1 MYIHI
6 YIENIRSSD
15 CWRDRKTYFE
25 DLAKGNFPLLLLPL
39 LPRERIDGTGAR
51 ATKLHIY
58 IQARDRLHTHIYTHA
73 RQDII
78 RYLPMRR
85 TCSGQQG
92 VVRLCKAHR
101 RFFRHPFRAVLSI
114 YPFRLSRSWQYPP
127 LPFPLR
133 RRRETRLYR
142 GREISPDIS
151 PAREMS
157 PIEIRYF
164 LLCVNGMLSLRFSF
178 VLLHSHI
185 SPFRGVWFMGSPDIC
200 LSMPT
205 WGRVDDPKRI
215 RRHVYV
221 HAGPILWSSLIPS
234 IHFDRT

>member
-1 MYIHI
+1 MQPP
-6 YIENIRSSD
+6 
-15 CWRDRKTYFE
+15 T
-25 DLAKGNFPLLLLPL
+25 
-39 LPRERIDGTGAR
+39 
-51 ATKLHIY
+51 
-58 IQARDRLHTHIYTHA
+58 QTHA
-73 RQDII
+73 HTYTDARRDII

-101 RFFRHPFRAVLSI
+101 RFFRHPFCAVLSRFI
-114 YPFRLSRSWQYPP
+114 HLDRGSLDRGSIPRSPF
-127 LPFPLR
+127 R

-164 LLCVNGMLSLRFSF
+164 LLCVNRMLSLSLSLRFF
-178 VLLHSHI
+178 FDLLHSHI

-205 WGRVDDPKRI
+205 WGRVDDPRRI
-215 RRHVYV
+215 CRRCV
-221 HAGPILWSSLIPS
+221 HACGTLIL
-234 IHFDRT
+234 